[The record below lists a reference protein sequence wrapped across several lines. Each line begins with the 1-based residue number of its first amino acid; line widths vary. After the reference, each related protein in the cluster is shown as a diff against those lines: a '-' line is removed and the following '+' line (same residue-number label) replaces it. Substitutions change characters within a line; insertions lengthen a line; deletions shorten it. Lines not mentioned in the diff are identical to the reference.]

1 MTIAEAAREVLR
13 RAKQPMTVDEIYDE
27 IIASKL
33 AEFKAAHPKSVLR
46 NQIRRHCEG
55 VPHASSTRVKYFVAA
70 GDNQYALRDS

>member
-13 RAKQPMTVDEIYDE
+13 RAERPMTVDEIYDA
-27 IIASKL
+27 IIAAGL

-55 VPHASSTRVKYFVAA
+55 VPHAASTRMKYFVAA
-70 GDNQYALRDS
+70 GGNQYALRNS